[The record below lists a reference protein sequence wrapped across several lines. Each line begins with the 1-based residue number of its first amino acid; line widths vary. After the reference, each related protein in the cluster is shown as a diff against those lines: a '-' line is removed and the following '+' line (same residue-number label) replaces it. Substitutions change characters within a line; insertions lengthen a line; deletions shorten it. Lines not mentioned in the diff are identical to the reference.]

1 MDLRSIKPGMLAASL
16 AGKVHPRT
24 GELLEPL
31 GYTKSGVAIW
41 PVIGGEGDDSDP
53 NDPRFTGKDDDDPDD
68 DEDKHRKPDDDDDDD
83 EDDDNPRLARAS
95 RQAAKYRK
103 QLREQEARN
112 AELEKRLRAI
122 EDKDKKPEEI
132 NNRELTEAKSTVDRL
147 TQANRDLS
155 LRLAI
160 VTTPLPGVE
169 WVDVEDT
176 LALAERLGY
185 LEDLELDDDGNV
197 DRKALRAA
205 LRELAKRKPHLVVKK
220 AGGRKSDQDD
230 DEDEGDNGQGSSAPT
245 MNGKRKGD
253 RTTADREALKKRFPV
268 LGARK

>member
-31 GYTKSGVAIW
+31 GYTKAGVAIW

-68 DEDKHRKPDDDDDDD
+68 DEDKGKHRKP
-83 EDDDNPRLARAS
+83 EDDNPRLARAS

-230 DEDEGDNGQGSSAPT
+230 DDEDEGDNGQGSSAPT